1 VKQKT
6 HNIYNKMKHLDHQYE
21 SLVSWYYIE
30 EWSDYPGPKGR
41 VVPDAEGYDDPSKY
55 EGTELYIP
63 KGAKGYKEYAG
74 NTSYFTDY
82 EGNSAPFKKEY
93 FKLNPNMTNETLR
106 MQMLSGIITE
116 SEYKAKLNENIEQL
130 EDYIS
135 NLFDMSVPEDTT
147 GQFNGVWEKSEYADK
162 EAYDDAEEFNK
173 LIQHLKS
180 NGGKATLEGN
190 PNIMLRLLP
199 NGDIKFSANLDS
211 MNENKKPKSKKSLN
225 ENFVGI
231 GAINNPFPTRKKS
244 DYELAFDHYMGNIN
258 EVEGEEEMGEEEMGN
273 ENPIDAITMDVPLF
287 IRMLEFAREDASTDM
302 DLHDLAEKA
311 IAMSAEGEVLSMDNY
326 EDLIGGEKEEL
337 DEYGRGKYDRKVGT
351 YKGKYPIY
359 QDDEGN
365 NYIKT
370 GSGIKD
376 VEDLDQSQVK
386 INR

>member
-1 VKQKT
+1 M
-6 HNIYNKMKHLDHQYE
+6 NK
-21 SLVSWYYIE
+21 
-30 EWSDYPGPKGR
+30 
-41 VVPDAEGYDDPSKY
+41 
-55 EGTELYIP
+55 
-63 KGAKGYKEYAG
+63 
-74 NTSYFTDY
+74 
-82 EGNSAPFKKEY
+82 
-93 FKLNPNMTNETLR
+93 ETLR

-116 SEYKAKLNENIEQL
+116 SEYKEKLNENIEQL

-135 NLFDMSVPEDTT
+135 NLFDMSVPEEAT

-162 EAYDDAEEFNK
+162 EAYNDAEEFNK

-211 MNENKKPKSKKSLN
+211 MNENKKSKSKKSLN

-231 GAINNPFPTRKKS
+231 GAINNPFPEREKT
-244 DYELAFDHYMGNIN
+244 DYELAFNHYMGNIN
-258 EVEGEEEMGEEEMGN
+258 EVEGEEEMDVEEMGE

-326 EDLIGGEKEEL
+326 EDLVGAETSEE
-337 DEYGRGKYDRKVGT
+337 
-351 YKGKYPIY
+351 
-359 QDDEGN
+359 N
-365 NYIKT
+365 
-370 GSGIKD
+370 
-376 VEDLDQSQVK
+376 
-386 INR
+386 

>member
-1 VKQKT
+1 M
-6 HNIYNKMKHLDHQYE
+6 NK
-21 SLVSWYYIE
+21 
-30 EWSDYPGPKGR
+30 
-41 VVPDAEGYDDPSKY
+41 
-55 EGTELYIP
+55 
-63 KGAKGYKEYAG
+63 
-74 NTSYFTDY
+74 
-82 EGNSAPFKKEY
+82 
-93 FKLNPNMTNETLR
+93 ETLR

-116 SEYKAKLNENIEQL
+116 SEYKAKLNESIEQL

-211 MNENKKPKSKKSLN
+211 MNENKKSKSKKSLN

-231 GAINNPFPTRKKS
+231 GAINNPFPEREKT
-244 DYELAFDHYMGNIN
+244 DYELAFNHYMGNIN
-258 EVEGEEEMGEEEMGN
+258 EVEGEEEMDVEEMGE

-326 EDLIGGEKEEL
+326 EDLVGGEKEEL

-386 INR
+386 INK

>member
-1 VKQKT
+1 
-6 HNIYNKMKHLDHQYE
+6 
-21 SLVSWYYIE
+21 
-30 EWSDYPGPKGR
+30 
-41 VVPDAEGYDDPSKY
+41 
-55 EGTELYIP
+55 
-63 KGAKGYKEYAG
+63 
-74 NTSYFTDY
+74 
-82 EGNSAPFKKEY
+82 
-93 FKLNPNMTNETLR
+93 
-106 MQMLSGIITE
+106 
-116 SEYKAKLNENIEQL
+116 
-130 EDYIS
+130 
-135 NLFDMSVPEDTT
+135 
-147 GQFNGVWEKSEYADK
+147 
-162 EAYDDAEEFNK
+162 
-173 LIQHLKS
+173 
-180 NGGKATLEGN
+180 
-190 PNIMLRLLP
+190 
-199 NGDIKFSANLDS
+199 

-231 GAINNPFPTRKKS
+231 GAINNPFPTREKS

-326 EDLIGGEKEEL
+326 EDLVGGEKEEL
-337 DEYGRGKYDRKVGT
+337 DEIGTFNYNSKRGYGDRKVGT
-351 YKGKYPIY
+351 YKGKFPIY

-386 INR
+386 INK